1 MQTTNVRRMTT
12 RIGRLC
18 LVGLVAAM
26 AFFPDAGADS
36 RGRPPG
42 AAAAD
47 EAARPAEVELANEQL
62 RVVVNPAKGAGIM
75 ACAVKRRGEW
85 VDVMPDARKPATKMR
100 FSSWLMLP
108 YANRIRDGKFSFEG
122 REYALENAKNHA
134 IHGDGRNR
142 AWKVLEQTPTSL
154 KLGLNST
161 DFADFN
167 WPWPIEAEYEFVL
180 DGDRFIQ
187 RLHLVNKGETTMP
200 AGFGWH
206 PYYLRELTSPGEPAL
221 LQLNFSG
228 IYPDDD
234 HDGLPDGPAAAPPA
248 DLSYSTAKEIPR
260 GRLIDACCRGY
271 DGKGSIEWPE
281 SGVKLFYECSPN
293 VTHVDYFNPDDRPVF
308 ALEPTAN
315 ARDGVN
321 LLARGDSGTGVIP
334 LKAGEA
340 IEASFALRVEV
351 R

>member
-12 RIGRLC
+12 RIGRVC

-26 AFFPDAGADS
+26 AFFPEVGADS

-47 EAARPAEVELANEQL
+47 ETAGPAEVELANDQL

-122 REYALENAKNHA
+122 REYTLENAKNHA

-142 AWKVLEQTPTSL
+142 PWKVLGQSATSL
-154 KLGLNST
+154 KLGLNSA

-180 DGDRFIQ
+180 EGDRFFQ

-206 PYYLRELTSPGEPAL
+206 PYYLRELTSPG
-221 LQLNFSG
+221 
-228 IYPDDD
+228 
-234 HDGLPDGPAAAPPA
+234 GPCSPQGRPPA
-248 DLSYSTAKEIPR
+248 HD
-260 GRLIDACCRGY
+260 RLMY
-271 DGKGSIEWPE
+271 FDGNN
-281 SGVKLFYECSPN
+281 VECFR
-293 VTHVDYFNPDDRPVF
+293 H
-308 ALEPTAN
+308 
-315 ARDGVN
+315 G
-321 LLARGDSGTGVIP
+321 
-334 LKAGEA
+334 
-340 IEASFALRVEV
+340 
-351 R
+351 